1 MKYGIYGYHDNMTE
15 QTKFV
20 YLTVLKNLFLTEYW
34 KYSIMVIFA
43 FAKHV
48 VPECMNDSW
57 ITSSSINAS
66 IWYESLKYLYVGFVT
81 PMGAPTVRD

>member
-1 MKYGIYGYHDNMTE
+1 
-15 QTKFV
+15 
-20 YLTVLKNLFLTEYW
+20 
-34 KYSIMVIFA
+34 MVIFA

-81 PMGAPTVRD
+81 PMGAPTVRDRVLPLIFLVAGLGAPTNPWLWALVALRI